1 MDKWLMQKTQPF
13 RDWQD
18 TLPWHKRLLT
28 ELLTLTIIVAPIS
41 FVIYL
46 LTGDVYLFFP
56 SY

>member
-1 MDKWLMQKTQPF
+1 MKKTQPF

-18 TLPWHKRLLT
+18 TLPFHKRLLT
-28 ELLTLTIIVAPIS
+28 ELITLAMIVAPIS
-41 FVIYL
+41 FIIYL